1 MRIFSFIAAGAA
13 FCALSVSA
21 FADGPDTPQLSR
33 TETKAVTGVTQ
44 TSSIG
49 DGAMHLDLTKGYK
62 FVPPADVPALLKTLN
77 ARAPSAQSL
86 GAVVP
91 DGKKAGAAD
100 YWAAF
105 VSYDPIGHVP
115 ETGVDELGA
124 ITFIDSVKVARPA
137 EPALQS
143 FAVAPTYDAPS
154 KTLLWGE
161 QYASKSKSDYAL
173 RYETRLLGRSGVAGI
188 TMIAQ
193 PAQLEKVRAE
203 GRAVRDMIAFNDG
216 QRYSDFSGS
225 TDRVSQYNLP
235 GLIDGKVRAAP
246 AEETPATAPA
256 QPFAFSDV
264 LPGGRYGWAS
274 YLAGGLLA
282 LMAVGGIANA
292 ITRGGRSRPGPPSDN
307 A

>member
-1 MRIFSFIAAGAA
+1 MRILSFIAAGAA
-13 FCALSVSA
+13 FCAMSAAA
-21 FADGPDTPQLSR
+21 FADGPGTAKLSR

-44 TSSIG
+44 TTSIG

-62 FVPPADVPALLKTLN
+62 FVPPQDVPALLKKLN
-77 ARAPSAQSL
+77 ARAPAAQSL

-91 DGKKAGAAD
+91 DGKNAGAAD

-105 VSYDPIGHVP
+105 ISYDPIGHVP

-124 ITFIDSVKVARPA
+124 LTFLDSVKAARPA

-143 FAVAPTYDAPS
+143 FAIAPAYDAPS
-154 KTLLWGE
+154 KTLLWAE
-161 QYASKSKSDYAL
+161 QYASKSKSAYSL
-173 RYETRLLGRSGVAGI
+173 RHETRLLGRSGVAGI
-188 TMIAQ
+188 TIVAQ
-193 PAQLEKVRAE
+193 PALLEKVRAE
-203 GRAVRDMIAFNDG
+203 GRSVRDMIAFNDG
-216 QRYSDFSGS
+216 QRYADFSES

-246 AEETPATAPA
+246 AVETPAAATT
-256 QPFAFSDV
+256 QPFALADV

-282 LMAVGGIANA
+282 LMAIGGIARA
-292 ITRGGRSRPGPPSDN
+292 VTGGRNRPGPPSSN